1 MPPIPYQQPTFSDPE
16 ITHSLSSLQQRQ
28 TYLSSSVI
36 PNLAALP
43 PSTPLNTQQRL
54 SSELREDLD
63 DFGRRVEGLEQLVED
78 LNSPKEREAGRAV
91 VQRWAD
97 MYAGLKKDARNA
109 LLVSKKNIDQHAKAK
124 RDELFGSAV
133 LAQQQR
139 QQQNNTDNE
148 KTDDALMRTT
158 ATLTDAL
165 RRTEQRL
172 RAELDRSTLSTQLL
186 TSQTATLRQTSDA
199 HGRLGGLLETSKG
212 LITALERTDW
222 LDRVLILGALG
233 VFLLACAWIV
243 KVRVFDRAVGIAFWW
258 VRFMPS
264 LGGAE
269 DRLMEELERGARAVA
284 AAGST
289 SSTLA
294 GGTRTTLA
302 SAVSQTAS
310 SVLSEASATLTSS
323 VDVETTVS
331 RLKGEVEDTM
341 LNSILSASV
350 TSLTNLAKETL
361 SRPTQK
367 MASIFRDEL

>member
-1 MPPIPYQQPTFSDPE
+1 
-16 ITHSLSSLQQRQ
+16 
-28 TYLSSSVI
+28 
-36 PNLAALP
+36 
-43 PSTPLNTQQRL
+43 
-54 SSELREDLD
+54 
-63 DFGRRVEGLEQLVED
+63 
-78 LNSPKEREAGRAV
+78 
-91 VQRWAD
+91 
-97 MYAGLKKDARNA
+97 
-109 LLVSKKNIDQHAKAK
+109 
-124 RDELFGSAV
+124 
-133 LAQQQR
+133 
-139 QQQNNTDNE
+139 
-148 KTDDALMRTT
+148 MRTT

-186 TSQTATLRQTSDA
+186 TSQTATLRQTSEA

-269 DRLMEELERGARAVA
+269 DRLMEELERGARAAA
-284 AAGST
+284 AAGGT
-289 SSTLA
+289 SSTLV

-302 SAVSQTAS
+302 SAASRTAS

-323 VDVETTVS
+323 VGVETTVS
-331 RLKGEVEDTM
+331 QVKGELEDTM
-341 LNSILSASV
+341 LNSILSASA